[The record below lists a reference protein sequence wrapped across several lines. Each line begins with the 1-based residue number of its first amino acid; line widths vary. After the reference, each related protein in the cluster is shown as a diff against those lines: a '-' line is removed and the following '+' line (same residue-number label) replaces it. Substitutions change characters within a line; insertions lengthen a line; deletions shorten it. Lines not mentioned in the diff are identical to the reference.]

1 MRSNNVCTYSYRPS
15 PVASWRSQGRTV
27 SLEEGRREKL
37 KRRSGFVARRIGGH
51 GGGCIDCHH
60 SKLCAEVGPAIV
72 LGRSA
77 FLRER
82 LELLLAHGAIHRGQH
97 QAKNVCSDDGGC
109 CSGSHRVPHLGLQRC
124 HLPGAANF
132 SWKLR
137 RENIPGKYLF
147 VRLCFPSWNVKGS
160 YTSKDFQSQ

>member
-60 SKLCAEVGPAIV
+60 SKLCAEVGPATV

-97 QAKNVCSDDGGC
+97 QAKNVCNDDGGC
-109 CSGSHRVPHLGLQRC
+109 CSGSHCVPHLGLQRC
-124 HLPGAANF
+124 HLLGAANF

-137 RENIPGKYLF
+137 REHIPGKYLF